1 MNSEEQRA
9 GHNDENHRRKAYR
22 RLVVVQHLGSLAG
35 GGGEKALHH
44 EDAVI
49 HADAEDE
56 GRDDDI
62 DEIELQ
68 AEEPHY
74 ALHDIPAESHREEG
88 DDGDRDVAE
97 RQEKDN
103 EDENH

>member
-1 MNSEEQRA
+1 MQ
-9 GHNDENHRRKAYR
+9 KM
-22 RLVVVQHLGSLAG
+22 
-35 GGGEKALHH
+35 K
-44 EDAVI
+44 
-49 HADAEDE
+49 
-56 GRDDDI
+56 

-68 AEEPHY
+68 AEDPHY

>member
-22 RLVVVQHLGSLAG
+22 RLVIVQHLGSLAG

-44 EDAVI
+44 KDAVI

-56 GRDDDI
+56 GRDDDV

-68 AEEPHY
+68 SRSAGHLVCRLLLRSEERRVGKECRSRWSPYH
-74 ALHDIPAESHREEG
+74 
-88 DDGDRDVAE
+88 
-97 RQEKDN
+97 
-103 EDENH
+103 